1 MLRRIYYMLPNVPAA
16 RALLDEL
23 LLARIEERRMH
34 FMAKEGSL
42 PSDMPDAN
50 FLQKTDIVH
59 GAQLGL
65 MIGGGTGM
73 IIGTL
78 LVMFPPDGLT
88 VQTMAILLA
97 GLGGALFG
105 AWASGMNAAAVPN
118 SRLKVFADRI
128 ERGEVLLI
136 LDLPVWKVQEI
147 EDLIAA
153 RHPEIRFGGQEPSMP
168 AFP

>member
-23 LLARIEERRMH
+23 LLARVEEKRMH
-34 FMAKEGSL
+34 FLAKEGTLSN
-42 PSDMPDAN
+42 DMPSAN

-65 MIGGGTGM
+65 MIGGATGM

-78 LVMFPPDGLT
+78 LVMFPPEGLT
-88 VQTMAILLA
+88 IQTMAILLA

-105 AWASGMNAAAVPN
+105 AWASGLNGAAVPN
-118 SRLKVFADRI
+118 SRLAMFAERI

-136 LDLPVWKVQEI
+136 LDLPVWKIQEV
-147 EDLIAA
+147 EDLVAA

>member
-34 FMAKEGSL
+34 FMAKEGTL
-42 PSDMPDAN
+42 PSDMPDVN
-50 FLQKTDIVH
+50 FLHKTDIIH

-65 MIGGGTGM
+65 MVGGGTGL

-97 GLGGALFG
+97 GMGGALFG
-105 AWASGMNAAAVPN
+105 AWASGLNAAAVPN
-118 SRLKVFADRI
+118 SRLKMFAERI
-128 ERGEVLLI
+128 EQGEVLLM
-136 LDLPVWKVQEI
+136 LDLPIWKVQEI
-147 EDLIAA
+147 EDLIAQ
-153 RHPEIRFGGQEPSMP
+153 RHPEIGFGGQEPSMP